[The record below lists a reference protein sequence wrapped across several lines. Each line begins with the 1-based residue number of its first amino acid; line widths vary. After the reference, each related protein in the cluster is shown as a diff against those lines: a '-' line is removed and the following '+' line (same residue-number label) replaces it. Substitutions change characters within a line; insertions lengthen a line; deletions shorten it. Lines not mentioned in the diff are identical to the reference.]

1 MKINRL
7 LPTIRRSFTTK
18 NIDKDNLKWLLS
30 NVPIRNENDEFIAT
44 SFKTSKGTFT
54 DLRIFNR
61 GINIKIGKSELNLD
75 TNGKITSYKK
85 PFFKSLNKLVDKSVE
100 LINYISTNMTNKE
113 LVHTRTLKLMT
124 FPKDT
129 LKKLKL

>member
-1 MKINRL
+1 MKINML
-7 LPTIRRSFTTK
+7 LPAIRRSFTTK

>member
-7 LPTIRRSFTTK
+7 LPAIRRSFTTK

>member
-1 MKINRL
+1 MRINGII
-7 LPTIRRSFTTK
+7 PAIRRSFTTK
-18 NIDKDNLKWLLS
+18 NVDKYNLKWLLS
-30 NVPIRNENDEFIAT
+30 NIPIKNENDEFIAT
-44 SFKTSKGTFT
+44 SFKTAKGTFT
-54 DLRIFNR
+54 DLRVFNR

-75 TNGKITSYKK
+75 TNGKVTSYKK

-100 LINYISTNMTNKE
+100 LINFISTNMSNKE
-113 LVHTRTLKLMT
+113 LVDIKTLKLMT

>member
-1 MKINRL
+1 MKINRI
-7 LPTIRRSFTTK
+7 LPAIRRSFTTK

-113 LVHTRTLKLMT
+113 LVHKRTLKLMT

>member
-30 NVPIRNENDEFIAT
+30 NVPLRNENDEFIAT

>member
-7 LPTIRRSFTTK
+7 LPAIRRSFTTK

-30 NVPIRNENDEFIAT
+30 NVPLRNENDEFIAT